1 MRAGRSYFSG
11 NEVLSAMSSVD
22 EKIVREYFEQNG
34 FLVRQLRKY
43 QVQSRKKRRD
53 EEVDLLVFNPAYSQR
68 SRRPDFMLFSSEL
81 RYIHKA
87 VVVVKGWH
95 SLRFTP
101 SMMRSSPEIFR
112 FLEKQVV
119 KQVSALFRPPSEGV
133 EEDDLLKVLV
143 LPGLPT
149 ENPYREQSMDL
160 LKEKGVDGIISFRS
174 MLLDILARVEIN
186 RNYQKSDILQVLRIM
201 KNYDLLNDPQMELF
215 K

>member
-1 MRAGRSYFSG
+1 
-11 NEVLSAMSSVD
+11 MSSVD
-22 EKIVREYFEQNG
+22 ENIVREYFEQNG

-43 QVQSRKKRRD
+43 RVQSRKKRRD
-53 EEVDLLVFNPAYSQR
+53 EEIDLLVLNPSYSPG

-81 RYIHKA
+81 RYIHRA

-95 SLRFTP
+95 TLRFTP
-101 SMMRSSPEIFR
+101 SMLRSSPEIFR

-119 KQVSALFRPPSEGV
+119 KQISALFRSASKG
-133 EEDDLLKVLV
+133 EEDDLLKILV

-149 ENPYREQSMDL
+149 ENPYREQSMEL

-186 RNYQKSDILQVLRIM
+186 QNYQKSDILQVLRIM
-201 KNYDLLNDPQMELF
+201 KNYDLLSDPQMELF

>member
-1 MRAGRSYFSG
+1 
-11 NEVLSAMSSVD
+11 MSSVD
-22 EKIVREYFEQNG
+22 ENIVREYFEQNG

-43 QVQSRKKRRD
+43 RVQSRKKRRD
-53 EEVDLLVFNPAYSQR
+53 EEIDLLVFNPSYSPR

-81 RYIHKA
+81 RYIHRA

-95 SLRFTP
+95 TLRFTP
-101 SMMRSSPEIFR
+101 SMLRSSPEIFR

-119 KQVSALFRPPSEGV
+119 KQISALFRSASKGD
-133 EEDDLLKVLV
+133 EDDLLKILV

-149 ENPYREQSMDL
+149 ENPYREQSMEL

-186 RNYQKSDILQVLRIM
+186 QNYQKSDILQVLRIM
-201 KNYDLLNDPQMELF
+201 KNYGLLSDPQMELF

>member
-1 MRAGRSYFSG
+1 
-11 NEVLSAMSSVD
+11 MSSVD
-22 EKIVREYFEQNG
+22 ENIVREYFEQNG

-43 QVQSRKKRRD
+43 RVQSRKKRRD
-53 EEVDLLVFNPAYSQR
+53 EEIDLLVFNPSYSPR

-81 RYIHKA
+81 RYIHRA

-95 SLRFTP
+95 TLRFTP
-101 SMMRSSPEIFR
+101 SMLRSSPEIFR

-119 KQVSALFRPPSEGV
+119 KQISALFRPASKED
-133 EEDDLLKVLV
+133 EDDLLKILV

-149 ENPYREQSMDL
+149 ENPYREQSMEL

-186 RNYQKSDILQVLRIM
+186 QNYQKSDILQVLRIM
-201 KNYDLLNDPQMELF
+201 KNYDLLSDPQMELF